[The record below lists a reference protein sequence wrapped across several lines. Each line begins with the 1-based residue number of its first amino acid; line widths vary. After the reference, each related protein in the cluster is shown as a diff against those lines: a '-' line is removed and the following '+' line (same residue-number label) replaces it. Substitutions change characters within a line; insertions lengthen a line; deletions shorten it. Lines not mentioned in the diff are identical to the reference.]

1 VAELVDAAD
10 SKSAVLTDVGV
21 QVSPGAP
28 FFLTL
33 QRNHFMAVVNA
44 TDRSFAQEVLQAEGL
59 VLVDFWAPWCG
70 PCKMIGPV
78 LEEVA
83 GDQNSAK
90 IVKVNIDENPQ
101 TPGQF
106 GVRSVPTLMLFK
118 GGEAIDTKVGAL
130 NKQMIQ
136 DWLAQAA

>member
-1 VAELVDAAD
+1 
-10 SKSAVLTDVGV
+10 
-21 QVSPGAP
+21 
-28 FFLTL
+28 
-33 QRNHFMAVVNA
+33 MAIINA
-44 TDRSFAQEVLQAEGL
+44 TDSSFAQEVLQAEGL

-83 GDQNSAK
+83 GDQSSAK

-101 TPGQF
+101 TPGQL

-118 GGEAIDTKVGAL
+118 GGEVIDTKVGAL